1 MKTMRNQPA
10 SLRLTLPLAGLLALT
25 GCMKAPQPAPS
36 EAPAAGPVMAPTVG
50 TSPRV
55 VKDIPMPP
63 DAKADAD
70 KTLIMG
76 QGEAWTGRLVMT
88 TSLSSAEACT
98 FFQERMD
105 GSGWRLISATQAKTS
120 ILTFLRGDR
129 VASIPIEGRWFT
141 GSSIMVMVAPF
152 QGAGPKTP
160 GTPASSN

>member
-1 MKTMRNQPA
+1 MKTMRNHPA
-10 SLRLTLPLAGLLALT
+10 PRQLTLPLASLLALV

-36 EAPAAGPVMAPTVG
+36 EAPPAGPVMATTVA
-50 TSPRV
+50 TSPRM

-105 GSGWRLISATQAKTS
+105 GSGWRLISATQAKIS

-129 VASIPIEGRWFT
+129 VASIQIEGRLFT
-141 GSSIMVMVAPF
+141 GSTIMVIVAPV
-152 QGAGPKTP
+152 QGAAPTVP
-160 GTPASSN
+160 GTPANN

>member
-1 MKTMRNQPA
+1 MKTMRNHP
-10 SLRLTLPLAGLLALT
+10 SPRHLTLSLAGLLALT
-25 GCMKAPQPAPS
+25 GCMKAPQPGPS
-36 EAPAAGPVMAPTVG
+36 EAAPAAPAMAPMVG
-50 TSPRV
+50 TSSRL

-105 GSGWRLISATQAKTS
+105 GSGWRLLSATQAKTS
-120 ILTFLRGDR
+120 ILTFLRGER
-129 VASIPIEGRWFT
+129 VASIQIEGRLFT
-141 GSSIMVMVAPF
+141 GSSVMVIVAPF
-152 QGAGPKTP
+152 QGAGPKVP
-160 GTPASSN
+160 GTPASN